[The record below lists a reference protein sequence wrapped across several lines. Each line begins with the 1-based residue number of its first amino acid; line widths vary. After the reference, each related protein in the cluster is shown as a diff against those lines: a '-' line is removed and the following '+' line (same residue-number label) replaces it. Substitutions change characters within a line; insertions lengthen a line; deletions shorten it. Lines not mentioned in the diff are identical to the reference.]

1 MASRLRLRFRRRRAR
16 TGGQALI
23 EFALVAPIF
32 LLVMFSIF
40 ELGRAVF
47 YTQVL
52 DSAARDA
59 VRYAIVNGFQSLTCA
74 SGPLPPKGA
83 VVNSCDPDGSQRVI
97 PLLKSRAVGVVDT
110 NGPGFVAH
118 VKWCDADNVEAGIST
133 CGLELPCSDWT
144 TVGDGDNGRGQIAAV
159 CITYSYASLFKVFL
173 PVPDFTVS
181 ARSDLVV
188 NS

>member
-1 MASRLRLRFRRRRAR
+1 M
-16 TGGQALI
+16 
-23 EFALVAPIF
+23 APIF
-32 LLVMFSIF
+32 LLVMMSIF

-59 VRYAIVNGFQSLTCA
+59 VRYAIVNGFQSTTCA

-83 VVNSCDPDGSQRVI
+83 VVNNCDPDGSVKVI

-110 NGPGFVAH
+110 NGPSFIAH
-118 VKWCDADNVEAGIST
+118 VKWCDATAIEGGSSL
-133 CGLELPCSDWT
+133 CGLELPCAEWT
-144 TVGDGDNGRGQIAAV
+144 TVGDGDNNRGQVAAV
-159 CITYSYASLFKVFL
+159 CVQYSYASLFKVFL
-173 PVPDFTVS
+173 PIPDFTVS